1 MLATLRQR
9 DFSLLWFAGLISMI
23 GNWMLSVALPVAV
36 YQMTESTVA
45 VGGMLLSRAVPAILL
60 SSVAGVYIDRWER
73 RRTMVM
79 INLLLAVSILPL
91 LLVRSPEWLWLIYIV
106 SAAQS
111 TLGQFFGPA
120 ENAMLPLLSRPELL
134 VSANA
139 LNALN
144 NNLARLIGPAVGG
157 LVAPFLGL
165 GGVVAVDV
173 VTYLAAALLTAL
185 ISITSHPG
193 KKKTDTDAPRTL
205 SSEVRNL
212 FHEWAEG
219 MRFIRKDRT
228 VRILFLLQS
237 IPSIGESVMSVLFV
251 PFVTEVLRGG
261 TEHVGGL
268 MSSQAVGG
276 IIGGTLISM
285 IAAQVK
291 TARLLGWSAI
301 LFALADFGL
310 FNYFHFYSGILLAY
324 GFIMLAG
331 PLAVGMGASYNTLI
345 QENVAD
351 SHRGRIFG
359 AFGLTSAVFT
369 LVGIAIGSFGGDAL
383 GIVPMINIQVY
394 GYALVGLICLI
405 AFREGV
411 VHRSSLA
418 AEARTLPVTGNLE
431 GAMAEQMD

>member
-45 VGGMLLSRAVPAILL
+45 IGGMLLSRAVPAILF
-60 SSVAGVYIDRWER
+60 SSVAGVYVDRWER
-73 RRTMVM
+73 RRTMVV
-79 INLLLAVSILPL
+79 INLLLAASILPL
-91 LLVRSPEWLWLIYIV
+91 LLVRSPEWLWLIYLV

-120 ENAMLPLLSRPELL
+120 ENAMLPLLSKPELL

-157 LVAPFLGL
+157 LVAPLLGL
-165 GGVVAVDV
+165 DGVVAFDV
-173 VTYLAAALLTAL
+173 ITYLAAATLTTL
-185 ISITSHPG
+185 ISVTSHPG
-193 KKKTDTDAPRTL
+193 KQKHEEA
-205 SSEVRNL
+205 SGAFNL
-212 FHEWAEG
+212 RHLFDEWAEG
-219 MRFIRKDRT
+219 MRFIWRDRT
-228 VRILFLLQS
+228 VRILFFLQA

-251 PFVTEVLRGG
+251 PFVTEILRGG

-268 MSSQAVGG
+268 MSSQA
-276 IIGGTLISM
+276 IGGLIGGALIST
-285 IAAQVK
+285 IAPRMK
-291 TARLLGWSAI
+291 TARLLGWSAV
-301 LFALADFGL
+301 LFSLADFGL
-310 FNYFHFYSGILLAY
+310 FNYFQFSSSILFAY
-324 GFIMLAG
+324 GFILLAG

-351 SHRGRIFG
+351 SHRGRVFG
-359 AFGLTSAVFT
+359 AFGLTSSVFT
-369 LVGIAIGSFGGDAL
+369 LVGIALGSFGGDTF
-383 GIVPMINIQVY
+383 GIVPVINIQAY
-394 GYALVGLICLI
+394 GYLLVGVICLL

-411 VHRSSLA
+411 VRQGDIA
-418 AEARTLPVTGNLE
+418 AKAKTMPIAGHLGRYR
-431 GAMAEQMD
+431 

>member
-45 VGGMLLSRAVPAILL
+45 VGGMLLSRAVPAILF
-60 SSVAGVYIDRWER
+60 SSVAGVYVDRWER
-73 RRTMVM
+73 RRTMV
-79 INLLLAVSILPL
+79 IVNVLLALAILPL

-120 ENAMLPLLSRPELL
+120 ENAMLPLLSKPELL

-157 LVAPFLGL
+157 LVAPLLGL
-165 GGVVAVDV
+165 TGVVVVDV
-173 VTYLAAALLTAL
+173 ITYVAAAFLIAL
-185 ISITSHPG
+185 ISVTSHPG
-193 KKKTDTDAPRTL
+193 KQKNDASAER
-205 SSEVRNL
+205 SGIRHI
-212 FHEWAEG
+212 FQEWAEG
-219 MRFIRKDRT
+219 MRFIWRNRT
-228 VRILFLLQS
+228 VRILFIMDA

-251 PFVTEVLRGG
+251 PFITEVLRGG

-276 IIGGTLISM
+276 LIGGALIST
-285 IAAQVK
+285 IAPRVK
-291 TARLLGWSAI
+291 TARLLGWSAV
-301 LFALADFGL
+301 LFGLADFAL
-310 FNYFHFYSGILLAY
+310 FNYFHFFESVAFAY
-324 GFIMLAG
+324 LFIMLAG
-331 PLAVGMGASYNTLI
+331 PLAVGMGASYSTLI

-351 SHRGRIFG
+351 SHRGRVFG
-359 AFGLTSAVFT
+359 AFGLTSSVFT
-369 LVGIAIGSFGGDAL
+369 LIGIGIGSFGGDIF
-383 GIVPMINIQVY
+383 GIVPIINIQAY
-394 GYALVGLICLI
+394 GYTLIGLICLI

-411 VHRSSLA
+411 ARRADVA
-418 AEARTLPVTGNLE
+418 AEAKTIPMAANLE
-431 GAMAEQMD
+431 GAMVEQVD